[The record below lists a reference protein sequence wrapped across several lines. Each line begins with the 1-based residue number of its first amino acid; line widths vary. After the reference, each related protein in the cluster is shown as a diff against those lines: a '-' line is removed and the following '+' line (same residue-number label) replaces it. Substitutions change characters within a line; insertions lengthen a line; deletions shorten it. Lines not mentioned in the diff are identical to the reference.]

1 MTTECGGNFD
11 KLITLT
17 LKIQCLFS
25 NWTTNV
31 HSSISCNF
39 DPSQNGSYYIIAILT
54 LPRSVYIRN
63 FSDIDHDMQ
72 SDWEKTKFNITLDSP
87 TTSPGFINN
96 KSTCN
101 TSFSKIIAVHIHVG
115 HLKVCH
121 VHTRKLVSYSNW
133 NQFVN
138 CPNIPSSNYNTSYTL
153 TLRSWTSSNHNTDT
167 HVTTRANR

>member
-11 KLITLT
+11 KLIKLT
-17 LKIQCLFS
+17 LKIQSLFS

-31 HSSISCNF
+31 HS
-39 DPSQNGSYYIIAILT
+39 
-54 LPRSVYIRN
+54 RSVYIRN

-72 SDWEKTKFNITLDSP
+72 SDWEKTNELNITLDSP
-87 TTSPGFINN
+87 TTSPGLINN

-101 TSFSKIIAVHIHVG
+101 TRFSKMIVVHIHVG
-115 HLKVCH
+115 CLKIRH
-121 VHTRKLVSYSNW
+121 VHTIKLVSCSNW

-138 CPNIPSSNYNTSYTL
+138 CPNIPSPNYNTSYTL

-167 HVTTRANR
+167 HFITWSTYRKS